1 MKTLKLIAA
10 GIILL
15 VTSATQAQV
24 SVNVNIGAPPAW
36 GPAGYSNVN
45 FYYIPDIQAYYDIR
59 LSQFIYFGNGRWIR
73 SRHLPV
79 HYRNYDL
86 YRGYK
91 VVLTDYHGK
100 KPYIHYK
107 AHKAKYYKG
116 YKGKPQ
122 KNIGKHYDYKHDNKR
137 DFNYSKGN
145 HPNKNNSGNNKQNQ
159 GGGHGNN
166 KR

>member
-15 VTSATQAQV
+15 VTSASHAQV

-36 GPAGYSNVN
+36 GPVGYSNVN

-59 LSQFIYFGNGRWIR
+59 LSQFIYFGNGRWIYTR
-73 SRHLPV
+73 QLPP
-79 HYRNYDL
+79 HYRHYDL

-91 VVLTDYHGK
+91 VVLTDYRGN

-107 AHKAKYYKG
+107 THKAKYYKG

-122 KNIGKHYDYKHDNKR
+122 KTIGNRYDYKHDNRR
-137 DFNYSKGN
+137 DFDYNRG
-145 HPNKNNSGNNKQNQ
+145 NNSGNNKHNQ
-159 GGGHGNN
+159 GRGNGNN